1 MVLLAV
7 DVLLAMGIITLVLL
21 QHGKGAD
28 AGAAFGSGASATV
41 FGAKGSTSFLS
52 TATGV
57 LAALFFLN
65 SLSLAYLASHRSTE
79 QSIVE
84 TLSAPAPSSSSPS
97 GVAEQGQPV
106 DVPAGESVVP
116 AGVEKPATD
125 VPGAGAIFDD
135 VPMTESRGSSTS
147 RDGSPA
153 DVPNQ

>member
-1 MVLLAV
+1 MILLAV
-7 DVLLAMGIITLVLL
+7 DVLLAMGIISLVLL

-52 TATGV
+52 KATGV

-65 SLSLAYLASHRSTE
+65 SLSLAYLASHRGTE

-84 TLSAPAPSSSSPS
+84 MLSAPAPSSSSPS
-97 GVAEQGQPV
+97 SDPEQGPSA
-106 DVPAGESVVP
+106 DVSAGESVVP
-116 AGVEKPATD
+116 AAAEKPAAD
-125 VPGAGAIFDD
+125 LPGAAFDD
-135 VPMTESRGSSTS
+135 VPMIESTDSSNPREGT
-147 RDGSPA
+147 PA